1 MEKLDLK
8 TKLFFAV
15 GGLGKDAMFA
25 MSTIMMFYFNNL
37 LGISAAFLGVMM
49 MIVRVWDA
57 INDPIM
63 GTIVERTKSR
73 WGKFRPWILIGS
85 ILNAIVLIVL
95 FSNPNLVTN
104 SVSQYIFISTVYT
117 LWGMTYTLMD
127 IPFWSMIPSLS
138 SLQSDRESVT
148 ILTRLFTSIGF
159 FIVSAG
165 YLAFAKLLGGGDTS
179 EAKVKGLFIF
189 AIIVSIV
196 FVVTQI
202 ITVTNVKEKIVVV
215 NENKTTL
222 REMFRILK
230 ENDQLLVVMIVV
242 LVINFTLYI
251 TSGMAIYYMVYDIG
265 NEDLFFSFM
274 AAGGVLQV
282 VGAVTYGLLSSRLK
296 RKQIFNFAIA
306 IQFVGFVLLFIN
318 AFIFDSNILLLF
330 LFATFIF
337 YGQGTFNVL
346 QTVLLSDTVEYGEL
360 KIGVRSEAVAFSVQT
375 FVVKLA
381 TGLSLGVIGVGLAV
395 IQFIEPKEVNGVI
408 TEFTQS
414 EGTLLG
420 MKIMMFILPIF
431 GLMLSRYIFNKK
443 HIIDEPT
450 YENIVKQLNEK
461 RGEAGGEQQA

>member
-1 MEKLDLK
+1 MERLDLK

-25 MSTIMMFYFNNL
+25 MSTIMLFYFNDL

-49 MIVRVWDA
+49 MLVRAWDA

-63 GTIVERTKSR
+63 GSIVERTKSR
-73 WGKFRPWILIGS
+73 FGKFRPWILVGS

-104 SVSQYIFISTVYT
+104 SVQQYIFISTFYT

-138 SLQSDRESVT
+138 SSQADRESVT

-159 FIVSAG
+159 FVVSAG
-165 YLAFAKLLGGGDTS
+165 YLIFAKMLGGGDTS

-189 AIIVSIV
+189 AIIVSVV
-196 FVVTQI
+196 FVVTQVI
-202 ITVTNVKEKIVVV
+202 MVFNVREKIVVV

-230 ENDQLLVVMIVV
+230 ENDQLLVVMLVV

-251 TSGMAIYYMVYDIG
+251 TSGMAMYYMVYEIG
-265 NEDLFFSFM
+265 NEDLFFTFM

-282 VGAVTYGLLSSRLK
+282 IGAVTYGLLSSRLK
-296 RKQIFNFAIA
+296 RKQIFNFAIF
-306 IQFVGFVLLFIN
+306 IQFIGFALLFVN
-318 AFIFDSNILLLF
+318 AFFLDSNVLF
-330 LFATFIF
+330 LFIFGAFVF

-381 TGLSLGVIGVGLAV
+381 TGISLGVIGIGLT
-395 IQFIEPKEVNGVI
+395 IIKFIEPKDVNGAI
-408 TEFTQS
+408 TRFDQTD
-414 EGTLLG
+414 GTLFG
-420 MKIMMFILPIF
+420 MKVMMFILPMF
-431 GLMLSRYIFNKK
+431 GLLLSRYIFNKK
-443 HIIDEPT
+443 HIIDEVT
-450 YENIVKQLNEK
+450 YEDIVQQLNQK
-461 RGEAGGEQQA
+461 RGESGEETRA

>member
-381 TGLSLGVIGVGLAV
+381 TGLSLGVIGIGLAV
-395 IQFIEPKEVNGVI
+395 IRFIEPKEVNGVI